1 MFTVEYLRVFFRHPS
16 AAVDSVKSVAP
27 PRGGG
32 AHRSGVSGLDRAL
45 RRKRYLH
52 LTTSV
57 RFRLVLLSVLSS
69 VVVFFLST
77 SNIHKRVYVKQK
89 RYMKV

>member
-57 RFRLVLLSVLSS
+57 RFWLVLLSVLSS
-69 VVVFFLST
+69 VVAFFINQQYS
-77 SNIHKRVYVKQK
+77 
-89 RYMKV
+89 